1 MRVIFFPCIF
11 IFLIFSCNDIINS
24 DATIEEYIPSNSTA
38 IIKINNGSKFK
49 NSFVNNKY
57 LNELANS
64 NNYISEVINILN
76 KNELNNQIVIC
87 FYKTDKLMFN
97 IIGEELY
104 IDSTSN
110 SYLFN
115 EKKFS
120 IISNNPKLK
129 RNNPNEISFSSKF
142 SKIDQ
147 VNNNFS
153 IAFDNEL
160 SMDLINSFFNESETI
175 QEGNLYLNIDA
186 TNNSIFL
193 NGVVDKYFENRDFNF
208 DQSEL
213 EEVRNSEINFQFD
226 QKNDL
231 IEDYD
236 LTNTNLEKSINPLN
250 FEKEDSKTK
259 YFKIFQLKKGN
270 NISNINGVISE
281 IKEDVNNN
289 STAIK
294 YETRIQ
300 KNITLGPIIVKN
312 HINYSSELII
322 QDDNN
327 FIYLIN
333 NSGQI
338 EWSKKIDGKILK
350 NIHQIDSYKNGKL
363 QYVFATSNK
372 LYMLDRK
379 GRDVGKFP
387 LKFNDNITQPISV
400 FDYDRNKNY
409 RILITQNKELFMFD
423 SRGKRVRGF
432 NYLKND
438 EIITSPKHFRI
449 SNKDIIVFKT
459 EKDLKIINRRGKIRI
474 KLKNKYN
481 FSSDNIFQT
490 KNKLITKTDKNE
502 LIEIDLN
509 GNTEILGEYKSDMS
523 FAAFKQLLVIID
535 GNIILTDKNK
545 SELNFGEYK
554 HLKIYNDKTTNL
566 ISLFD
571 SQNNKSYLF
580 DKNLNLIDGFPINS
594 NSEINYKINNGN
606 LEYAFKVDNSTIRF
620 YKKII

>member
-1 MRVIFFPCIF
+1 MRVIFFVYIF

-57 LNELANS
+57 LNELADS

-97 IIGEELY
+97 IMGQELS

-129 RNNPNEISFSSKF
+129 RNNPNEEAFSSKF

-208 DQSEL
+208 DQSKLDEI
-213 EEVRNSEINFQFD
+213 RNSEINFQFD

-250 FEKEDSKTK
+250 FEKENSKTK

-312 HINYSSELII
+312 HINDSSELII
-322 QDDNN
+322 QDDND

-490 KNKLITKTDKNE
+490 KNKLITNTDKNE

-509 GNTEILGEYKSDMS
+509 GNTKILGEYKSDMS
-523 FAAFKQLLVIID
+523 FAAFKQLLVIKD

-545 SELNFGEYK
+545 SELNFGKYK
-554 HLKIYNDKTTNL
+554 HLKIYNNKKTNL

-606 LEYAFKVDNSTIRF
+606 LEYAFKVDNSTFRF

>member
-1 MRVIFFPCIF
+1 MRVIFFPYIF

-24 DATIEEYIPSNSTA
+24 DATIEEYMPSNSKA

-49 NSFVNNKY
+49 NSFVNNMY
-57 LNELANS
+57 LKELANS

-76 KNELNNQIVIC
+76 KNELNNQVVIC

-97 IIGEELY
+97 IIGEELSM
-104 IDSTSN
+104 DSTLN
-110 SYLFN
+110 TYTYN

-120 IISNNPKLK
+120 IISNNPKLE

-193 NGVVDKYFENRDFNF
+193 NGVVDKYFENRNFNF
-208 DQSEL
+208 DQSKL

-250 FEKEDSKTK
+250 FEKEDIKTK
-259 YFKIFQLKKGN
+259 YLKIFQLKKGN

-294 YETRIQ
+294 YETKIQ

-312 HINYSSELII
+312 HINDSSELII
-322 QDDNN
+322 QDDND

-372 LYMLDRK
+372 IYMLDRK

-387 LKFNDNITQPISV
+387 LKFNDNITQPISI

-490 KNKLITKTDKNE
+490 KNKLITKTDTNE

-554 HLKIYNDKTTNL
+554 NLKIYNDKTTNL

-580 DKNLNLIDGFPINS
+580 DKNLNLIDGFPVNS

-606 LEYAFKVDNSTIRF
+606 LEYAFRIDNNTIRF
-620 YKKII
+620 YKKTI

>member
-1 MRVIFFPCIF
+1 MRVIFFVYIF

-57 LNELANS
+57 LNELADS

-97 IIGEELY
+97 IMGQELS
-104 IDSTSN
+104 IDSASN

-129 RNNPNEISFSSKF
+129 RNNPNEEAFSSKF

-226 QKNDL
+226 QENDL

-270 NISNINGVISE
+270 NISNINAVISE

-312 HINYSSELII
+312 HINDSSELII
-322 QDDNN
+322 QDDND

-387 LKFNDNITQPISV
+387 LKFNDNITQPISI

-490 KNKLITKTDKNE
+490 KNKLITNTDKNE

-523 FAAFKQLLVIID
+523 FAAFKQLLVIKD

-545 SELNFGEYK
+545 SELNFGKYK
-554 HLKIYNDKTTNL
+554 HLKIYNNKKTNL

-580 DKNLNLIDGFPINS
+580 DKNLNLIDGFPTNS

>member
-1 MRVIFFPCIF
+1 MRVIFFAYIF

-57 LNELANS
+57 LNELADS

-97 IIGEELY
+97 IMGQELS

-129 RNNPNEISFSSKF
+129 RNNPNEEAFSSKF

-281 IKEDVNNN
+281 IKENINNN

-322 QDDNN
+322 QDDND

-350 NIHQIDSYKNGKL
+350 NIQQIDSYKNGKL

-387 LKFNDNITQPISV
+387 LKFNDNITQPISI

-490 KNKLITKTDKNE
+490 KNKLITKTDTNE

>member
-1 MRVIFFPCIF
+1 MRVIFFPYIF

-24 DATIEEYIPSNSTA
+24 DATIEEYMPSNSKA

-49 NSFVNNKY
+49 NSFVNNMY
-57 LNELANS
+57 LKELANS

-76 KNELNNQIVIC
+76 KNELNNQVVIC

-97 IIGEELY
+97 IIGEELSM
-104 IDSTSN
+104 DSTLN
-110 SYLFN
+110 TYTYN

-120 IISNNPKLK
+120 IISNNPKLE

-160 SMDLINSFFNESETI
+160 SMDLINSFFNESEII

-193 NGVVDKYFENRDFNF
+193 NGVVDKYFENRNFNF
-208 DQSEL
+208 DQSKL

-250 FEKEDSKTK
+250 FEKEDIKTK

-294 YETRIQ
+294 YETKIQ

-312 HINYSSELII
+312 HINDSSELII
-322 QDDNN
+322 QDDND

-363 QYVFATSNK
+363 QYVFATRNK
-372 LYMLDRK
+372 IYMLDRK

-387 LKFNDNITQPISV
+387 LKFNDNITQPISI

-432 NYLKND
+432 NYIKND

-459 EKDLKIINRRGKIRI
+459 QKDLKIINRRGKVRI

-490 KNKLITKTDKNE
+490 KNKLITKTDTNE

-523 FAAFKQLLVIID
+523 FTAFKQLLVIKD
-535 GNIILTDKNK
+535 GNIILVRRK
-545 SELNFGEYK
+545 YP
-554 HLKIYNDKTTNL
+554 Y
-566 ISLFD
+566 
-571 SQNNKSYLF
+571 
-580 DKNLNLIDGFPINS
+580 
-594 NSEINYKINNGN
+594 
-606 LEYAFKVDNSTIRF
+606 
-620 YKKII
+620 

>member
-1 MRVIFFPCIF
+1 MRVIFFVYIF

-57 LNELANS
+57 LNELADS

-97 IIGEELY
+97 IMGQELS

-129 RNNPNEISFSSKF
+129 RNNPKEEAFSSKF

-208 DQSEL
+208 DQSKLDEI
-213 EEVRNSEINFQFD
+213 RNSEINFQFD

-250 FEKEDSKTK
+250 FEKENSKTK

-312 HINYSSELII
+312 HINDSSELII
-322 QDDNN
+322 QDDND

-490 KNKLITKTDKNE
+490 KNKLITNTDKNE

-509 GNTEILGEYKSDMS
+509 GNTKILGEYKSDMS
-523 FAAFKQLLVIID
+523 FAAFKQLLVIKD

-545 SELNFGEYK
+545 SELNFGKYK
-554 HLKIYNDKTTNL
+554 HLKIYNNKKTNL

-606 LEYAFKVDNSTIRF
+606 LEYAFKVDNSTFRF

>member
-1 MRVIFFPCIF
+1 MRVIFFVYIF

-57 LNELANS
+57 LNELADS

-97 IIGEELY
+97 IMGQELS
-104 IDSTSN
+104 IDSASN

-129 RNNPNEISFSSKF
+129 RNNPNEEAFSSKF

-250 FEKEDSKTK
+250 FEKENSKTK

-312 HINYSSELII
+312 HINDSSELII
-322 QDDNN
+322 QDDND

-387 LKFNDNITQPISV
+387 LKFNDNITQPISI

-490 KNKLITKTDKNE
+490 KNKLITKTDTNE

-523 FAAFKQLLVIID
+523 FAAFKQLLVITD

-580 DKNLNLIDGFPINS
+580 DKNLNLIDGFPTNS

>member
-1 MRVIFFPCIF
+1 MRVIFFPYIF

-24 DATIEEYIPSNSTA
+24 DATIEEYMPSNSKA

-49 NSFVNNKY
+49 NSFVNNMY
-57 LNELANS
+57 LKELANS

-76 KNELNNQIVIC
+76 KNELNNQVVIC

-97 IIGEELY
+97 IIGEELSM
-104 IDSTSN
+104 DSTLN
-110 SYLFN
+110 TYTYN

-120 IISNNPKLK
+120 IISNNPKLE

-250 FEKEDSKTK
+250 FEKEDIKTK
-259 YFKIFQLKKGN
+259 YLKIFQLKKGN

-294 YETRIQ
+294 YETKIQ

-312 HINYSSELII
+312 HINDSSELII
-322 QDDNN
+322 QDDND

-363 QYVFATSNK
+363 QYVFATRNK
-372 LYMLDRK
+372 IYMLDRK

-432 NYLKND
+432 NYIKND

-459 EKDLKIINRRGKIRI
+459 QKDLKIINRRGKVRI

-481 FSSDNIFQT
+481 FSSDDIFQT
-490 KNKLITKTDKNE
+490 KNKLITKTDTNE

-523 FAAFKQLLVIID
+523 FTAFKQLLVIKD

-554 HLKIYNDKTTNL
+554 NLKIYNDKTTNL

-580 DKNLNLIDGFPINS
+580 DKNLNLIDGFPVNS

-606 LEYAFKVDNSTIRF
+606 LEYAFRIDNNTIRF
-620 YKKII
+620 YKKTI

>member
-1 MRVIFFPCIF
+1 MRVIFFAYIF

-57 LNELANS
+57 LNELADS

-97 IIGEELY
+97 IMGQELS
-104 IDSTSN
+104 IDSASN

-129 RNNPNEISFSSKF
+129 RNNPNEEAFSSKF

-226 QKNDL
+226 QENDL

-250 FEKEDSKTK
+250 FEKENSKTK

-270 NISNINGVISE
+270 NISNINAVISE

-300 KNITLGPIIVKN
+300 KNITLGPIILKN
-312 HINYSSELII
+312 HINDSSELII
-322 QDDNN
+322 QDDND

-387 LKFNDNITQPISV
+387 LKFNDNITQPISI

-490 KNKLITKTDKNE
+490 KNKLITKTDTNE

-580 DKNLNLIDGFPINS
+580 DKNLNLIDGFPTNS

>member
-1 MRVIFFPCIF
+1 MRVIFFAYIF

-24 DATIEEYIPSNSTA
+24 DATIEEYMPSNSKA

-57 LNELANS
+57 LNELADS

-97 IIGEELY
+97 IMGQELS

-129 RNNPNEISFSSKF
+129 RNNPNEEAFSSKF

-160 SMDLINSFFNESETI
+160 SMDLINSFFNESEII

-281 IKEDVNNN
+281 IKENINNN

-322 QDDNN
+322 QDDND

-350 NIHQIDSYKNGKL
+350 NIQQIDSYKNGKL

-387 LKFNDNITQPISV
+387 LKFNDNITQPISI

-490 KNKLITKTDKNE
+490 KNKLITKTDTNE

>member
-1 MRVIFFPCIF
+1 MRVIFFVYIF

-57 LNELANS
+57 LNELADS

-97 IIGEELY
+97 IMGQELS

-129 RNNPNEISFSSKF
+129 RNNPNEEAFSSKF

-208 DQSEL
+208 DQSKLDEI
-213 EEVRNSEINFQFD
+213 RNSEINFQFD

-250 FEKEDSKTK
+250 FEKENSKTK

-312 HINYSSELII
+312 HINDSSELII
-322 QDDNN
+322 QDDND

-490 KNKLITKTDKNE
+490 KNKLITNTDKNE

-509 GNTEILGEYKSDMS
+509 GNAKILGEYKSDMS
-523 FAAFKQLLVIID
+523 FAAFKQLLVIKD

-545 SELNFGEYK
+545 SELNFGKYK
-554 HLKIYNDKTTNL
+554 HLKIYNNKKTNL

-606 LEYAFKVDNSTIRF
+606 LEYAFKVDNSTFRF

>member
-1 MRVIFFPCIF
+1 MRVIFFVYIF

-49 NSFVNNKY
+49 NSFVNNNY
-57 LNELANS
+57 LNELADS

-97 IIGEELY
+97 IMGQELS

-129 RNNPNEISFSSKF
+129 RNNPNEEAFSSKF

-208 DQSEL
+208 DQSKLDEI
-213 EEVRNSEINFQFD
+213 RNSEINFQFD

-250 FEKEDSKTK
+250 FEKENSKTK

-312 HINYSSELII
+312 HINDSSELII
-322 QDDNN
+322 QDDND

-490 KNKLITKTDKNE
+490 KNKLITNTDKNE

-509 GNTEILGEYKSDMS
+509 GNTKILGEYKSDMS
-523 FAAFKQLLVIID
+523 FAAFKQLLVIKD

-545 SELNFGEYK
+545 SELNFGKYK
-554 HLKIYNDKTTNL
+554 HLKIYNNKKTNL

-606 LEYAFKVDNSTIRF
+606 LEYAFKVDNSTFRF

>member
-1 MRVIFFPCIF
+1 MRVIFFAYIF

-57 LNELANS
+57 LNELADS

-97 IIGEELY
+97 IMGQELS
-104 IDSTSN
+104 IDSASN

-129 RNNPNEISFSSKF
+129 RNNPNEEAFSSKF

-226 QKNDL
+226 QENDL

-270 NISNINGVISE
+270 NISNINAVISE

-300 KNITLGPIIVKN
+300 KNITLGPIILKN
-312 HINYSSELII
+312 HINDSSELII
-322 QDDNN
+322 QDDND

-387 LKFNDNITQPISV
+387 LKFNDNITQPISI

-490 KNKLITKTDKNE
+490 KNKLITKTDTNE

-580 DKNLNLIDGFPINS
+580 DKNLNLIDGFPTNS

>member
-1 MRVIFFPCIF
+1 MRVIFFVYIF

-57 LNELANS
+57 LNELADS

-97 IIGEELY
+97 IMGQELS

-129 RNNPNEISFSSKF
+129 RNNPNEEAFSSKF

-208 DQSEL
+208 DQSKLDEI
-213 EEVRNSEINFQFD
+213 RNSEINFQFD

-250 FEKEDSKTK
+250 FKKENSKTK

-312 HINYSSELII
+312 HINDSSELII
-322 QDDNN
+322 QDDND

-490 KNKLITKTDKNE
+490 KNKLITNTDKNE

-509 GNTEILGEYKSDMS
+509 GNTKILGEYKSDMS
-523 FAAFKQLLVIID
+523 FAAFKQLLVIKD

-545 SELNFGEYK
+545 SELNFGKYK
-554 HLKIYNDKTTNL
+554 HLKIYNNKKTNL

-606 LEYAFKVDNSTIRF
+606 LEYAFKVDNSTFRF

>member
-1 MRVIFFPCIF
+1 MRVIFFVYIF

-49 NSFVNNKY
+49 NSFVNNNY
-57 LNELANS
+57 LNELADS

-97 IIGEELY
+97 IMGQELS

-129 RNNPNEISFSSKF
+129 RNNPNEEAFSSKF

-208 DQSEL
+208 DQSKLDEI
-213 EEVRNSEINFQFD
+213 RNSEINFQFD

-250 FEKEDSKTK
+250 FEKENSKTK

-312 HINYSSELII
+312 HINDSSELII
-322 QDDNN
+322 QDDND

-490 KNKLITKTDKNE
+490 KNKLITNTDKNE

-509 GNTEILGEYKSDMS
+509 GHAKVLGEYKSDMS
-523 FAAFKQLLVIID
+523 FAAFKQLLVIKD

-545 SELNFGEYK
+545 SELNFGKYK
-554 HLKIYNDKTTNL
+554 HLKIYNNKKTNL

-606 LEYAFKVDNSTIRF
+606 LEYAFKVDNSTFRF

>member
-1 MRVIFFPCIF
+1 MRVIFFAYIF

-57 LNELANS
+57 LNELADS

-97 IIGEELY
+97 IMGQELS
-104 IDSTSN
+104 IDSASN

-129 RNNPNEISFSSKF
+129 RNNPNEEAFSSKF

-226 QKNDL
+226 QENDL

-312 HINYSSELII
+312 HINDSSELII
-322 QDDNN
+322 QDDND

-387 LKFNDNITQPISV
+387 LKFNDNITQPISI

-490 KNKLITKTDKNE
+490 KNKLITKTDTNE

-580 DKNLNLIDGFPINS
+580 DKNLNLIDGFPTNS

>member
-1 MRVIFFPCIF
+1 MRVIFFPYIF

-24 DATIEEYIPSNSTA
+24 DATIEEYMPSNSKA

-49 NSFVNNKY
+49 NSFVNNMY
-57 LNELANS
+57 LKELANS

-76 KNELNNQIVIC
+76 KNELNNQVVIC

-97 IIGEELY
+97 IIGEELSM
-104 IDSTSN
+104 DSTLN
-110 SYLFN
+110 TYTYN

-120 IISNNPKLK
+120 IISNNPKLE

-160 SMDLINSFFNESETI
+160 SMDLINSFFNESEII

-193 NGVVDKYFENRDFNF
+193 NGVVDKYFENRNFNF
-208 DQSEL
+208 DQSKL

-231 IEDYD
+231 IEEYD

-250 FEKEDSKTK
+250 FEKEDIKTK

-294 YETRIQ
+294 YETKIQ

-312 HINYSSELII
+312 HINDSSELII
-322 QDDNN
+322 QDDND

-363 QYVFATSNK
+363 QYVFATRNK
-372 LYMLDRK
+372 IYMLDRK

-432 NYLKND
+432 NYIKND

-459 EKDLKIINRRGKIRI
+459 QKDLKIINRRGKVRI

-490 KNKLITKTDKNE
+490 KNKLITKTDTNE

-523 FAAFKQLLVIID
+523 FTAFKQLLVIKD

-554 HLKIYNDKTTNL
+554 NLKIYNDKTTNL

-580 DKNLNLIDGFPINS
+580 DKNLNLIDGFPVNS

-606 LEYAFKVDNSTIRF
+606 LEYAFRIDNNTIRF
-620 YKKII
+620 YKKTI

>member
-1 MRVIFFPCIF
+1 MRVIFFAYIF

-97 IIGEELY
+97 IMGEELS

-281 IKEDVNNN
+281 IKENINNN

-322 QDDNN
+322 QDDND

-350 NIHQIDSYKNGKL
+350 NIQQIDSYKNGKL

-387 LKFNDNITQPISV
+387 LKFNDNITQPISI

-423 SRGKRVRGF
+423 SKGKRVRGF

-474 KLKNKYN
+474 KLKNKYD

-490 KNKLITKTDKNE
+490 KNKLITKTDTNE

>member
-1 MRVIFFPCIF
+1 MRVIFFPYIF

-24 DATIEEYIPSNSTA
+24 DATIGEYIPSNSTV

-57 LNELANS
+57 LNELADS

-97 IIGEELY
+97 IMGQELS

-129 RNNPNEISFSSKF
+129 RNNPNEEAFSSKF

-193 NGVVDKYFENRDFNF
+193 NGVVDKYFENRNFNF
-208 DQSEL
+208 DQSKL

-250 FEKEDSKTK
+250 FEKEDIKTK
-259 YFKIFQLKKGN
+259 YLKIFQLKKGN

-281 IKEDVNNN
+281 IKENINNN

-322 QDDNN
+322 QDDND

-350 NIHQIDSYKNGKL
+350 NIQQIDSYKNGKL

-387 LKFNDNITQPISV
+387 LKFNDDITQPISI

-523 FAAFKQLLVIID
+523 FTAFKQLLVIKD
-535 GNIILTDKNK
+535 GNTIFTDKNK
-545 SELNFGEYK
+545 YELNFGEYK
-554 HLKIYNDKTTNL
+554 YLRIYNNNTTNL

-580 DKNLNLIDGFPINS
+580 DKNLNLINGFPINS

>member
-1 MRVIFFPCIF
+1 
-11 IFLIFSCNDIINS
+11 
-24 DATIEEYIPSNSTA
+24 
-38 IIKINNGSKFK
+38 
-49 NSFVNNKY
+49 
-57 LNELANS
+57 
-64 NNYISEVINILN
+64 
-76 KNELNNQIVIC
+76 
-87 FYKTDKLMFN
+87 
-97 IIGEELY
+97 
-104 IDSTSN
+104 
-110 SYLFN
+110 
-115 EKKFS
+115 
-120 IISNNPKLK
+120 
-129 RNNPNEISFSSKF
+129 
-142 SKIDQ
+142 
-147 VNNNFS
+147 
-153 IAFDNEL
+153 
-160 SMDLINSFFNESETI
+160 MDLINSFFNESETI

-208 DQSEL
+208 DQSKL

-236 LTNTNLEKSINPLN
+236 LTNANLEKSINPLN

-281 IKEDVNNN
+281 IKENINNN

-322 QDDNN
+322 QDDND

-350 NIHQIDSYKNGKL
+350 NIQQIDSYKNGKL

-387 LKFNDNITQPISV
+387 LKFNDNITQPISI

-490 KNKLITKTDKNE
+490 KNKLITKTDTNE

>member
-1 MRVIFFPCIF
+1 
-11 IFLIFSCNDIINS
+11 
-24 DATIEEYIPSNSTA
+24 
-38 IIKINNGSKFK
+38 
-49 NSFVNNKY
+49 
-57 LNELANS
+57 
-64 NNYISEVINILN
+64 
-76 KNELNNQIVIC
+76 
-87 FYKTDKLMFN
+87 
-97 IIGEELY
+97 
-104 IDSTSN
+104 
-110 SYLFN
+110 
-115 EKKFS
+115 
-120 IISNNPKLK
+120 
-129 RNNPNEISFSSKF
+129 
-142 SKIDQ
+142 
-147 VNNNFS
+147 
-153 IAFDNEL
+153 
-160 SMDLINSFFNESETI
+160 
-175 QEGNLYLNIDA
+175 
-186 TNNSIFL
+186 
-193 NGVVDKYFENRDFNF
+193 
-208 DQSEL
+208 
-213 EEVRNSEINFQFD
+213 
-226 QKNDL
+226 
-231 IEDYD
+231 
-236 LTNTNLEKSINPLN
+236 
-250 FEKEDSKTK
+250 
-259 YFKIFQLKKGN
+259 
-270 NISNINGVISE
+270 
-281 IKEDVNNN
+281 
-289 STAIK
+289 
-294 YETRIQ
+294 
-300 KNITLGPIIVKN
+300 
-312 HINYSSELII
+312 
-322 QDDNN
+322 
-327 FIYLIN
+327 
-333 NSGQI
+333 
-338 EWSKKIDGKILK
+338 
-350 NIHQIDSYKNGKL
+350 
-363 QYVFATSNK
+363 
-372 LYMLDRK
+372 MLDRK

-474 KLKNKYN
+474 KLENKYN